1 MPTKRSRYFSPPP
14 PPPST
19 IEQRWPL
26 SSLRTLGTMSFA
38 TLKDIY
44 QETSPFHRF
53 LIPQLLIVVTA
64 IELLRPDRT
73 DSLLY
78 VLSGLIKIGLMAD
91 CISVVTLHVRGLSA
105 SNDFLAFLLCQTP
118 SGNWT
123 ICGASTCHISF
134 ERQHTLVRQK
144 LSDRKLV
151 CKAHG
156 HRIFLHYAPCYAFH
170 MDCDKHDGGPG

>member
-1 MPTKRSRYFSPPP
+1 
-14 PPPST
+14 
-19 IEQRWPL
+19 
-26 SSLRTLGTMSFA
+26 MSFA

-78 VLSGLIKIGLMAD
+78 VLSALIKIGLVAD

-118 SGNWT
+118 LVTGPFAELALVVSVSRSNTPSSTKTFLIGGLYAKLMVIGSFCIMLHATRSIWTATSTMEGQIGDLLLGFSG
-123 ICGASTCHISF
+123 ILVLASAPSIESTF
-134 ERQHTLVRQK
+134 EL
-144 LSDRKLV
+144 
-151 CKAHG
+151 
-156 HRIFLHYAPCYAFH
+156 
-170 MDCDKHDGGPG
+170 